1 MPYQRTEELPES
13 VRDHLPAHAQEI
25 YRAAYNNAWDEYKD
39 PKERRSAE
47 SREEVA
53 HRVAWAAVKHEYEKD
68 ERTGQ
73 WRPLAK
79 NK

>member
-39 PKERRSAE
+39 PKERRSTE

-53 HRVAWAAVKHEYEKD
+53 HRVAWTAVKHEYEKD

-79 NK
+79 NR